1 MTLGGTVQVSTLWRT
16 GRALFLG
23 AVLVAAS
30 FGVSTIMPNSHS
42 SVAEA
47 SVAQGNKD
55 NDKNDKDQKDKH
67 DKGGD
72 HDEDHVLN
80 GQVIDMNTLKDP
92 PELYVGGV
100 DGLTTVKVL
109 KTDEIAI
116 NGVRLGDY
124 IQANGEKINEQLFE
138 ATELSVSEHFSDIK
152 PDNDNKKK

>member
-1 MTLGGTVQVSTLWRT
+1 MQVSTFWRT
-16 GRALFLG
+16 TRALFVG
-23 AVLVAAS
+23 VAIVGAS
-30 FGVSTIMPNSHS
+30 FGISTIVPSSHP

-100 DGLTTVKVL
+100 DGMTTVKVL
-109 KTDEIAI
+109 KTDEIAM

-138 ATELSVSEHFSDIK
+138 ATELSVSAHFSDIK
-152 PDNDNKKK
+152 QENDNKKK

>member
-1 MTLGGTVQVSTLWRT
+1 MQVSTLWIA
-16 GRALFLG
+16 GRAAVVG
-23 AVLVAAS
+23 AAIVAAS
-30 FGVSTIMPNSHS
+30 FGISAIVPSSHP

-47 SVAQGNKD
+47 SVAFGNKD
-55 NDKNDKDQKDKH
+55 NDKDKDQKDKH

-100 DGLTTVKVL
+100 DGMTTVKVL
-109 KTDEIAI
+109 KTDEIDI

-124 IQANGEKINEQLFE
+124 IQANGEKVNEQLFE
-138 ATELSVSEHFSDIK
+138 ATELSVSQHFSDIAA
-152 PDNDNKKK
+152 NDNSK